1 MTEHAPRRSV
11 LILAFLAVYFIWG
24 STYLAIRIAI
34 ETLPPLLMAG
44 IRFLIA
50 GSILF
55 AIGYWRDR
63 ERPTRVQWRN
73 AAVIGAFL
81 LLGGNGCVVWAEQR
95 VPSGLTALVIA
106 TVPLWMALLEWWR
119 GESAR
124 PSGRVAIGLC
134 LGLAGVAWL
143 MHARNATGGRAVDPV
158 GAIVLVLGSASW
170 AWGSLVA
177 RRADLPRSR
186 FLSTAM
192 EMLAGG
198 ALLVLAGA
206 LRGEVAAFDPGA
218 VSARSLVATGY
229 LVVFGA
235 IVAFSAYVF
244 LLSATTPTRATTY
257 AFVNPLVAVVLG
269 WLVAGERIPPSGV
282 LAAALIVTGVV
293 LLVTASRRPAAAA
306 EALPQAAPDGPE
318 GLRAPHAA
326 PSGFAVRLAPAL
338 PPSSVDPA
346 ASPEIY

>member
-1 MTEHAPRRSV
+1 MTEHAPRRS
-11 LILAFLAVYFIWG
+11 LLLMAFLAVYFIWG

-34 ETLPPLLMAG
+34 ETIPPLLMAG

-55 AIGYWRDR
+55 AIGYWRER
-63 ERPTRVQWRN
+63 ERPTRAQWRN
-73 AAVIGAFL
+73 AATIGAFL

-143 MHARNATGGRAVDPV
+143 MRARDATGGHAVDPL

-170 AWGSLVA
+170 AWGSLLA

-192 EMLAGG
+192 EMLTGG
-198 ALLVLAGA
+198 AWLVLAGA
-206 LRGEVAAFDPGA
+206 LRGEIAAFDPNA
-218 VSARSLVATGY
+218 VSTRSLVATGY

-235 IVAFSAYVF
+235 IVAFSAYVY

-257 AFVNPLVAVVLG
+257 AFVNPLVAVALG

-293 LLVTASRRPAAAA
+293 LLVTASRRPARPAASLPEVAAA
-306 EALPQAAPDGPE
+306 GPE
-318 GLRAPHAA
+318 GLRASHPAR
-326 PSGFAVRLAPAL
+326 SGIAERLAPPA
-338 PPSSVDPA
+338 PTSPVDRA
-346 ASPEIY
+346 SSPEIY